1 MTDTQTLRAL
11 LLMKESQARVF
22 RQAVSILTK
31 HGFDSVDAAMLI
43 MEQRSRRG
51 LLPGGRTGYI
61 PTRESLLAREAE
73 IRTAREA
80 DRIQRQTLRET
91 YNYGTDSK

>member
-1 MTDTQTLRAL
+1 MTDTQTLRAM
-11 LLMKESQARVF
+11 LLMKESQLRSF
-22 RQAVSILTK
+22 RSAVSILTK

-51 LLPGGRTGYI
+51 LIPGGRI
-61 PTRESLLAREAE
+61 QWEAE
-73 IRTAREA
+73 HLREAREA